1 MHQMDQFIS
10 ILKLIEESSNMEN
23 LKESNKLKPNNN
35 KQMKKDKR
43 KISKILLFGK
53 LQNQMS
59 QNGHLHG
66 EKEDLAGISNVLPW
80 LSPF

>member
-10 ILKLIEESSNMEN
+10 ILKLIEESLNMEN

-43 KISKILLFGK
+43 KISKISLFGK

-59 QNGHLHG
+59 QSGPLHG
-66 EKEDLAGISNVLPW
+66 EKGDLAGISNVLPW